1 MYFLSV
7 YTVIPFEEVL
17 KMGKEL
23 TSGVT
28 TAKQKRVGVLYQGEG
43 KIGGKGERHNSAL
56 DYQSPCWNEGPT

>member
-1 MYFLSV
+1 
-7 YTVIPFEEVL
+7 
-17 KMGKEL
+17 MGKEL